1 MTYIDTTYI
10 DTTFIETDLE
20 NFVDKYAICT
30 LNVDEVVGHLKKGK
44 TFSFFQ
50 DCLLFSYGRKEQFM
64 HSNRDWENLLTTLA
78 MDRVCKECF
87 ALYSLQRKENVH
99 RSPTTTC
106 RRTSMSTAFKQ
117 RIAVCVI
124 CETANCFVYPEKW
137 LWGNRTVFL
146 MNY

>member
-50 DCLLFSYGRKEQFM
+50 DCLLFS
-64 HSNRDWENLLTTLA
+64 
-78 MDRVCKECF
+78 
-87 ALYSLQRKENVH
+87 
-99 RSPTTTC
+99 
-106 RRTSMSTAFKQ
+106 
-117 RIAVCVI
+117 
-124 CETANCFVYPEKW
+124 
-137 LWGNRTVFL
+137 
-146 MNY
+146 